1 MAAAKKK
8 GLGKGLGALLGGTD
22 QAAAVAAP
30 DHTPTAPAP
39 APEPVTL
46 SDGSRL
52 VELNPQDVKPN
63 PQQPRLHFKEEL
75 IEELAVSIKQDGL
88 IEPIVVR
95 QVNGAYELISGER
108 RVRASILAEQDT
120 IPAIIKDVHDDDLLK
135 LGLIEN
141 IQREDLNP
149 IELAQAYKLLG
160 DKFDW
165 TQDEIAKQVGK
176 KRATV
181 SNTMRLLHLPQD
193 IQEHVLTGSLSMGHA
208 RALLALGSESKQ
220 RSLCRRILE
229 DGLSVREVEKAARPP
244 LPKPETTTTTTPRDP
259 HTEALEDELRK
270 TLGTK
275 VRVRADKNH
284 RGKIE
289 IDFYSLDDLDRIL
302 DMLRQR

>member
-1 MAAAKKK
+1 MAAPKKK
-8 GLGKGLGALLGGTD
+8 GLGRGLGALLGGTE

-30 DHTPTAPAP
+30 SSAPLAE
-39 APEPVTL
+39 PEVVTL

-63 PQQPRLHFKEEL
+63 PQQPRLHFNEEQ
-75 IEELAVSIKQDGL
+75 IEELAASIKQDGL

-95 QVNGAYELISGER
+95 QVDGIYELISGER
-108 RVRASILAEQDT
+108 RVRASIMAEQDS

-181 SNTMRLLHLPQD
+181 SNTMRLLHLPSD

-208 RALLALGSESKQ
+208 RALLAVGSESKQ

-229 DGLSVREVEKAARPP
+229 DGLSVREVERAARPP
-244 LPKPETTTTTTPRDP
+244 LPKANPPARIAADP
-259 HTEALEDELRK
+259 HTDALEDELRK

-275 VRVRADKNH
+275 VRVKADKNH

-302 DMLRQR
+302 DMLRRR

>member
-1 MAAAKKK
+1 VAAPKKK
-8 GLGKGLGALLGGTD
+8 GLGRGLGALIGGPEQT
-22 QAAAVAAP
+22 AAVAIPSSAP
-30 DHTPTAPAP
+30 VAE
-39 APEPVTL
+39 PEVVTL

-63 PQQPRLHFKEEL
+63 PQQPRLHFNEEQ
-75 IEELAVSIKQDGL
+75 IEELAASIKQDGL

-95 QVNGAYELISGER
+95 QVDGIYELISGER
-108 RVRASILAEQDT
+108 RVRASIMAEQDS

-181 SNTMRLLHLPQD
+181 SNTMRLLHLPTD
-193 IQEHVLTGSLSMGHA
+193 IQEHVLSGSLSMGHA
-208 RALLALGSESKQ
+208 RALLAIGSESKQ

-229 DGLSVREVEKAARPP
+229 DGLSVREVERAARPP
-244 LPKPETTTTTTPRDP
+244 LPRPEKRVSPANGDP
-259 HTEALEDELRK
+259 HTDALEDELRK

-275 VRVRADKNH
+275 VRVKADKNH

-302 DMLRQR
+302 DMLRRR